1 VGWPHVLLL
10 LLWVLV
16 ALGLGWCHWRQSHAW
31 IDTYREMTNG
41 LVEQMV
47 GHRTRLAQE
56 DRAHWHDGE
65 DQMLD
70 HYVLLSAKLDR
81 LATQLQALIPRGWSV
96 MGLAGVCYV
105 IMVTQSSAA
114 QLAISLGGML
124 LALQALTRLVN
135 GMQSLISATLAW
147 TQVGPLFQAASRAS
161 EPSLLNVVWFAEGR
175 EPAEAGRPVV
185 TAREL
190 SFRYRHQG
198 REVLRECNLQVWS
211 GDRLLL
217 EGPSGGGKSTLAAVL
232 AGLRTPE
239 SGILLLWGYDRHT
252 MGSAAWR
259 RRVVMVPQ
267 FHENHVLSATF
278 AFNLLMGRRWPPRPE
293 DLAEAEAVCRELGLG
308 DLLDRMPSGMQ
319 QMVGESGWQ
328 LSHGECSRLYIAR
341 AILQQADIIILDESF
356 GALDPENLQRA
367 LRCVLQRASTLLVI
381 AHP

>member
-1 VGWPHVLLL
+1 MP
-10 LLWVLV
+10 
-16 ALGLGWCHWRQSHAW
+16 LGTTAK
-31 IDTYREMTNG
+31 
-41 LVEQMV
+41 
-47 GHRTRLAQE
+47 TRI
-56 DRAHWHDGE
+56 
-65 DQMLD
+65 LD

-81 LATQLQALIPRGWSV
+81 LGVQLQALIPRGWSV
-96 MGLAGVCYV
+96 IGISVLCYV
-105 IMVTQSSAA
+105 IMAMPSSAA

-124 LALQALTRLVN
+124 LALQALTWLVN
-135 GMQSLISATLAW
+135 GMQSLIGATLAW
-147 TQVGPLFQAASRAS
+147 QQVGPLFQAARRAGQTSFLNMMAFS
-161 EPSLLNVVWFAEGR
+161 EPYQ
-175 EPAEAGRPVV
+175 PAEAGRPVV

-198 REVLRECNLQVWS
+198 REVLRECTLQVWL

-217 EGPSGGGKSTLAAVL
+217 EGPSGGGKSTLAALL

-239 SGILLLWGYDRHT
+239 AGILLLWGYDRHT
-252 MGSAAWR
+252 VGAAEWR
-259 RRVVMVPQ
+259 RRVVMVSQ
-267 FHENHVLSATF
+267 FHENHVFSATF

-293 DLAEAEAVCRELGLG
+293 DLAEADAVCRELGLG

-319 QMVGESGWQ
+319 QIVGENGWQ

-341 AILQQADIIILDESF
+341 AILQQADMIILDESF